1 MECHSI
7 ALQLTLICPCN
18 NCWSKVESVLYEFE
32 GVLDFGKDADT
43 NKLVVEVEDYVCP
56 RELITE
62 LNKLKRVTAELRGA
76 QQGSQNNQAQ
86 FHNKFDILK
95 IEKDYIKGANQTP
108 INNLQIKHLRKCS
121 VVLQTKERE

>member
-86 FHNKFDILK
+86 FHNKFGSMVIGESSK
-95 IEKDYIKGANQTP
+95 GTAKPEKLSHMTCRQKKTMGSGEARNF
-108 INNLQIKHLRKCS
+108 
-121 VVLQTKERE
+121 